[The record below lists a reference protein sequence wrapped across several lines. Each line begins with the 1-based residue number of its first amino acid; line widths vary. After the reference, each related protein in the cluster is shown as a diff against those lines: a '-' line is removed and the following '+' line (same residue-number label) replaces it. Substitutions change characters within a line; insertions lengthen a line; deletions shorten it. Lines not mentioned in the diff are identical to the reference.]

1 MMKTTLPK
9 VILSKQDWMQPSIV
23 LFKTDRERMKRHF
36 ILKTPKVNI
45 SKLDIESCK
54 EKTKHKEIKSSKREM
69 GDNDCNVL
77 VVKLKLVKKD
87 KENMTFLKRVP
98 NSEVVKKCDVRVLRL
113 DRNHLGIRNCE
124 IRMKRMDW
132 RNFRGLKKCNVRIM
146 RIQKSSEDEEIVE
159 NFGNKKMST
168 ALVPDET
175 STNEIYEE
183 NPEDDDIEEVPRND
197 DDDIEEIPRND
208 DDVIIIRSFSVTIT
222 RKISKL

>member
-1 MMKTTLPK
+1 
-9 VILSKQDWMQPSIV
+9 
-23 LFKTDRERMKRHF
+23 MKRHF

-45 SKLDIESCK
+45 SKLDI
-54 EKTKHKEIKSSKREM
+54 
-69 GDNDCNVL
+69 
-77 VVKLKLVKKD
+77 
-87 KENMTFLKRVP
+87 
-98 NSEVVKKCDVRVLRL
+98 EVVKKCDVRVLRL

-146 RIQKSSEDEEIVE
+146 RIQKSSEDEEIEVYR
-159 NFGNKKMST
+159 NFGIKKMST

-183 NPEDDDIEEVPRND
+183 NPEDDDIEEVPRNN
-197 DDDIEEIPRND
+197 DDDIEEIPRKD

-222 RKISKL
+222 RAKDEIKVESQSS

>member
-1 MMKTTLPK
+1 MKTTLPK

-45 SKLDIESCK
+45 SKLDIDS
-54 EKTKHKEIKSSKREM
+54 
-69 GDNDCNVL
+69 DCNVL

-132 RNFRGLKKCNVRIM
+132 RNFRGLKNCNVRIM
-146 RIQKSSEDEEIVE
+146 RIQKSSEDEEIEVYR
-159 NFGNKKMST
+159 NFGIKKMST
-168 ALVPDET
+168 ALVPYET

-183 NPEDDDIEEVPRND
+183 NPE